1 MMPIKKAYGYITRVK
16 EGKAQVL
23 VFRHSITEAGI
34 QIPKGTVKLG
44 ESTKSGVIREIKEET
59 GLVDFDVEDLIAEDY
74 WKNDDGTIHNRFFYR
89 INISTAPDEWD
100 HKPIGGGDETGLT
113 FHFFW
118 ISSPDE
124 VQLVRGHGD
133 YLNIIFI

>member
-89 INISTAPDEWD
+89 INISTDPDEWD
-100 HKPIGGGDETGLT
+100 HKPIGGGDEDRKSVEEEGVEREREDHTG
-113 FHFFW
+113 
-118 ISSPDE
+118 
-124 VQLVRGHGD
+124 
-133 YLNIIFI
+133 